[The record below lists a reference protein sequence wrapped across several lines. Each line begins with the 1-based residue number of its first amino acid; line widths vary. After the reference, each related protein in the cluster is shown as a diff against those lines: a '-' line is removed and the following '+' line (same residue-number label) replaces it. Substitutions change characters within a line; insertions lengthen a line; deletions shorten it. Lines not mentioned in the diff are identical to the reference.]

1 MHAVQKSIHLVL
13 VVAVN
18 ELDFFGFCHSLYIV
32 LVVVVFV
39 VAECFIS
46 LYSLLLCEVELTD
59 DGYT

>member
-39 VAECFIS
+39 VAEWFIS
-46 LYSLLLCEVELTD
+46 LYS
-59 DGYT
+59 